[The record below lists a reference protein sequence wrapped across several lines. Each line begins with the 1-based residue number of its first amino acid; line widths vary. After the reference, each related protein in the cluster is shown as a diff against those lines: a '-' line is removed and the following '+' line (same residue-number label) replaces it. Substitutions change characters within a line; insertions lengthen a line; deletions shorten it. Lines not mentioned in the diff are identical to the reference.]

1 MKELCRIDKALFCIF
16 VEKLLEVLKQTIA
29 P

>member
-1 MKELCRIDKALFCIF
+1 MKELCRVDKALFCIF
-16 VEKLLEVLKQTIA
+16 VEILLKVFKQTIA